1 MFEAKQVASTMIAPR
16 SSTVASVS
24 RNTELDV
31 GIRVRKNPKIARW
44 GRVGETGQSAEKL
57 LTTSVDE
64 AIKMF
69 TKTFQSKHGYKWDAR
84 NDGNP
89 PKAGKVSD
97 T

>member
-1 MFEAKQVASTMIAPR
+1 M
-16 SSTVASVS
+16 
-24 RNTELDV
+24 
-31 GIRVRKNPKIARW
+31 
-44 GRVGETGQSAEKL
+44 GETGQSAEKL